1 MIRRASSAD
10 APVILA
16 MGARFFATTH
26 YTAFASYDDNSAL
39 ALIEA
44 MTESGVLLVA
54 EQDGVLVGC
63 VGLMVCPFL
72 FDQSKRVAAE
82 VLWYVTPEA
91 QGAGMGKA
99 LLAAVEPACRDAGCV
114 AVQMIHLES
123 SPPQAGAMY
132 ERAGYALKERSYM
145 KGLS

>member
-1 MIRRASSAD
+1 MIRAAGVTD
-10 APVILA
+10 APSILA
-16 MGARFFATTH
+16 MGARFFASTH
-26 YTAFASYDDNSAL
+26 YTDFAGYDEDSAL

-54 EQDGVLVGC
+54 ESGGVLVGC
-63 VGLMVCPFL
+63 VGLMVVPFL
-72 FDQSKRVAAE
+72 FDQTKTIAAE

-91 QGAGMGKA
+91 QGSGLGKA
-99 LLAAVEPACRDAGCV
+99 LLAAVEPACRGKGCV

-123 SPPQAGAMY
+123 SPPQAGALY
-132 ERAGYALKERSYM
+132 ERMGFALREHSYL